1 MNNNENSEENFI
13 NLGNV
18 YDEEIY
24 GVINQLKEEV
34 NNAREYMNQSNSEF
48 SKLNGKFVDE
58 IISHLKNKA
67 LLYEN
72 LFNLKND
79 DIPKSSSIELKLYTK
94 KTIKS
99 LKKMVKVYSQIFES
113 IKQTFNIFFSFLN
126 ISKYINSAEPTYDFY
141 LDKFRDII
149 NSWLFMK
156 LDVNKCDFSEALNK
170 LHFEENFKKLILNI
184 NKSKLLHLNLVF
196 PIKINPI
203 EDIKDKINKNIKII
217 SENQLSLTEL
227 NIQNLKNYENISE
240 KKFKFN
246 KLKKFSIKNVSS
258 KSNINF
264 DQMQKLEKFIMKS
277 CLINPTLLKPLPDN
291 LKKIYLEKNNFT
303 DKDFTFIMNNLL
315 LPNKSL
321 LKNLELLSF
330 AKNNLSKIDISGI
343 NSKYIFSSLMELNF
357 SKNKIS
363 TFKFNKNNF
372 QKLNYINICYNNL
385 NKSYLG
391 EINNIIGLESANL
404 FLLKN
409 ELFNKYYTQLK
420 HKLALN
426 SDKNDEIKFKKISYL
441 NFTYFPKLET
451 EKYFNDFTIKE
462 NIILNLKKLDLSY
475 SGLKADIFFKFV
487 EKNKGF
493 LNLRCL
499 NLTGNYFDDIF
510 FEKYLEYKD
519 VFNKLEHLY
528 LNCNF
533 IGDPSI
539 KIDYKDDLPV
549 NDEYLGGNSDLVYKL
564 RLIYKFI
571 EKNHCLTK
579 LSLLN
584 NPISKMYSLKNV
596 YPTKNSNED
605 KMEDYIKFDE
615 NNHIIINCFISLLYK
630 IQIELIKS
638 SDITK
643 IDSNGLKIIFNRE

>member
-48 SKLNGKFVDE
+48 SKLNGKFVEE
-58 IISHLKNKA
+58 IITHLKNKA

-203 EDIKDKINKNIKII
+203 EDIKDEINKNIKII

-426 SDKNDEIKFKKISYL
+426 SDKNDEIKFKKINYL

-571 EKNHCLTK
+571 EKNHCLNK

>member
-48 SKLNGKFVDE
+48 SKLNGKFVEE
-58 IISHLKNKA
+58 IITHLKNKA

-203 EDIKDKINKNIKII
+203 EDIKDEINKNIKII

-264 DQMQKLEKFIMKS
+264 EQMQKLEKFIMKS

-441 NFTYFPKLET
+441 NFTYFPKFET

-571 EKNHCLTK
+571 EKNHCLNK

>member
-48 SKLNGKFVDE
+48 SKLNGKFVEE
-58 IISHLKNKA
+58 IITHLKNKA

-203 EDIKDKINKNIKII
+203 EDIKDEINKNIKII

-291 LKKIYLEKNNFT
+291 LKKIYLEKNNLT
-303 DKDFTFIMNNLL
+303 DRDFTFIMNNLL

-426 SDKNDEIKFKKISYL
+426 SDKNDEIKFKKINYL

-571 EKNHCLTK
+571 EKNHCLNK

>member
-48 SKLNGKFVDE
+48 SKLNGKFVEE
-58 IISHLKNKA
+58 IITHLKNKA

-203 EDIKDKINKNIKII
+203 EDIKDEINKNIKII

-264 DQMQKLEKFIMKS
+264 EQMQKLEKFIMKS

-426 SDKNDEIKFKKISYL
+426 SDKNDEIKFKKINYL

-571 EKNHCLTK
+571 EKNHCLNK

>member
-48 SKLNGKFVDE
+48 SKLNEKFVDE

-67 LLYEN
+67 SLYEN

-203 EDIKDKINKNIKII
+203 EDIKDEINKNIKII

-264 DQMQKLEKFIMKS
+264 GQMQKLEKFIMKS

-571 EKNHCLTK
+571 EKNHCLNK

>member
-571 EKNHCLTK
+571 EKNHCLNK

>member
-48 SKLNGKFVDE
+48 SKLNEKFVEE
-58 IISHLKNKA
+58 IITHLKNKA

-203 EDIKDKINKNIKII
+203 KDIKDEINKNIKII

-277 CLINPTLLKPLPDN
+277 CLINPTLLKNLPDN

-519 VFNKLEHLY
+519 IFNKLEHLY

-571 EKNHCLTK
+571 EKNHCLNK

>member
-48 SKLNGKFVDE
+48 SKLNGKFVEE
-58 IISHLKNKA
+58 IITHLKNKA

-203 EDIKDKINKNIKII
+203 EDIKDEINKNIKII

-264 DQMQKLEKFIMKS
+264 EQMQKLEKFIMKS

-571 EKNHCLTK
+571 EKNHCLNK

-643 IDSNGLKIIFNRE
+643 IDSNGLKIFFNRE

>member
-48 SKLNGKFVDE
+48 SKLNGKFVEE
-58 IISHLKNKA
+58 IITHLKNKA

-203 EDIKDKINKNIKII
+203 EDIKDEINKNIKII

-264 DQMQKLEKFIMKS
+264 GQMQKLEKFIMKS

-363 TFKFNKNNF
+363 TFKFKKNNF

-571 EKNHCLTK
+571 EKNHCLNK

>member
-48 SKLNGKFVDE
+48 SKLNGKFVEE
-58 IISHLKNKA
+58 IITHLKNKA

-99 LKKMVKVYSQIFES
+99 LKKMVKVYSQIVES

-203 EDIKDKINKNIKII
+203 EDIKDEINKNIKII

-277 CLINPTLLKPLPDN
+277 CLINPTLLKP
-291 LKKIYLEKNNFT
+291 T
-303 DKDFTFIMNNLL
+303 
-315 LPNKSL
+315 
-321 LKNLELLSF
+321 
-330 AKNNLSKIDISGI
+330 
-343 NSKYIFSSLMELNF
+343 
-357 SKNKIS
+357 
-363 TFKFNKNNF
+363 
-372 QKLNYINICYNNL
+372 
-385 NKSYLG
+385 
-391 EINNIIGLESANL
+391 
-404 FLLKN
+404 
-409 ELFNKYYTQLK
+409 
-420 HKLALN
+420 
-426 SDKNDEIKFKKISYL
+426 
-441 NFTYFPKLET
+441 
-451 EKYFNDFTIKE
+451 
-462 NIILNLKKLDLSY
+462 
-475 SGLKADIFFKFV
+475 
-487 EKNKGF
+487 
-493 LNLRCL
+493 
-499 NLTGNYFDDIF
+499 
-510 FEKYLEYKD
+510 
-519 VFNKLEHLY
+519 
-528 LNCNF
+528 
-533 IGDPSI
+533 
-539 KIDYKDDLPV
+539 
-549 NDEYLGGNSDLVYKL
+549 
-564 RLIYKFI
+564 
-571 EKNHCLTK
+571 
-579 LSLLN
+579 
-584 NPISKMYSLKNV
+584 
-596 YPTKNSNED
+596 
-605 KMEDYIKFDE
+605 
-615 NNHIIINCFISLLYK
+615 
-630 IQIELIKS
+630 
-638 SDITK
+638 
-643 IDSNGLKIIFNRE
+643 

>member
-48 SKLNGKFVDE
+48 SKLNGKFVEE
-58 IISHLKNKA
+58 IITHLKNKA

-79 DIPKSSSIELKLYTK
+79 DMPKSSSIELKLYTK

-203 EDIKDKINKNIKII
+203 EDIKDEINKNIKII

-264 DQMQKLEKFIMKS
+264 GQMQKLEKFIMKS

-441 NFTYFPKLET
+441 NFTYFPKFET
-451 EKYFNDFTIKE
+451 ERYFNDFTIKE

-571 EKNHCLTK
+571 EKNHCLNK